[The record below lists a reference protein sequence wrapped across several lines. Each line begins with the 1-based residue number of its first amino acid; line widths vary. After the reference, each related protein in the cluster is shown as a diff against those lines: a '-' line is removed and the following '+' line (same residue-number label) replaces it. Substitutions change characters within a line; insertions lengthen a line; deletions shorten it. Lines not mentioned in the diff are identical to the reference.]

1 MLLDIVSGYE
11 RLMVIVLITIL
22 VSCFFVYHCW
32 QIYISPWSHIPGIAS
47 PIPIIGNLLS
57 LTSRNDNLKNLDG
70 YHKRLGDT
78 YIIWVLFKPVVI
90 TCNPDLFDSVLKSS
104 DEDFLEKGS
113 GYDTFRDWIQ
123 DGIVCSTGK
132 KWQKRRKQ
140 LTTCFHFN
148 MLKSYLPI
156 INYHSQAFINIL
168 KKESGNIIQ
177 DIAKLT
183 KVMSLGIICES
194 ATGMKLTSKENE
206 AKLHQYLESLEV
218 VSYLTAERRRRP
230 LYYSNI
236 MLKIL
241 PIGSKY
247 RKAVKMVHAF
257 TRELITEAITHYNES
272 NPKSNFLD
280 NLSSLHQNGEIDAEG
295 LMEETNTFIFAG
307 HDTVS
312 ASLAWLLYNL
322 GTNTVA
328 QDKAFCE
335 ADMINKMEV
344 CMEEKIKQMKY
355 LECTIKESLRLRST
369 LPFIARYMKKDF
381 SFPNGM
387 SIPRGTEFVLN
398 LRGMHHNSS
407 IWENPEKFIPERFDG
422 NSAFKRPV
430 FSFVPFSAGPRNCI
444 GQRFAMMELKVSLF
458 HILLNFKIEAV
469 DKESDIVEV
478 LDVVLNSAGG
488 IKLKLTERT

>member
-57 LTSRNDNLKNLDG
+57 LTSRNDNLKNLDD

-183 KVMSLGIICES
+183 KS
-194 ATGMKLTSKENE
+194 
-206 AKLHQYLESLEV
+206 
-218 VSYLTAERRRRP
+218 
-230 LYYSNI
+230 
-236 MLKIL
+236 
-241 PIGSKY
+241 
-247 RKAVKMVHAF
+247 
-257 TRELITEAITHYNES
+257 NES
-272 NPKSNFLD
+272 WY
-280 NLSSLHQNGEIDAEG
+280 H
-295 LMEETNTFIFAG
+295 M
-307 HDTVS
+307 
-312 ASLAWLLYNL
+312 
-322 GTNTVA
+322 
-328 QDKAFCE
+328 
-335 ADMINKMEV
+335 
-344 CMEEKIKQMKY
+344 
-355 LECTIKESLRLRST
+355 
-369 LPFIARYMKKDF
+369 
-381 SFPNGM
+381 
-387 SIPRGTEFVLN
+387 
-398 LRGMHHNSS
+398 
-407 IWENPEKFIPERFDG
+407 
-422 NSAFKRPV
+422 
-430 FSFVPFSAGPRNCI
+430 
-444 GQRFAMMELKVSLF
+444 
-458 HILLNFKIEAV
+458 
-469 DKESDIVEV
+469 
-478 LDVVLNSAGG
+478 
-488 IKLKLTERT
+488 